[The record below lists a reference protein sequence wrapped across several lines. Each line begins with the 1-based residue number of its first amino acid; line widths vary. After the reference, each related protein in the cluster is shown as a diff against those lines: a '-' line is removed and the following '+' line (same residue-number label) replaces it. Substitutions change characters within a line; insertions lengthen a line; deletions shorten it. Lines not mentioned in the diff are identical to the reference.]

1 MIIVDSNVVIDILD
15 RDQAWFDWSLDK
27 LERAASAGPV
37 AINPIV
43 VAEAAP
49 RFGNLQHFM
58 SAMEEMGI
66 GHEPLDADAA
76 FNAGAA
82 FQRYRHSRPAEAPKA
97 ILADFLIAGHAQALN
112 ATVLTRDPRF
122 YRTYFPDLPLITPET
137 DNG

>member
-15 RDQAWFDWSLDK
+15 RDPDWFDWSLEK
-27 LERAASAGPV
+27 LERAAATGV
-37 AINPIV
+37 VTINPIV

-49 RFGNLQHFM
+49 RFGTLHHFM

-76 FNAGAA
+76 FHAGAA

-97 ILADFLIAGHAQALN
+97 ILADFMIAGHAQTLN

-122 YRTYFPDLPLITPET
+122 YRKYFPDLTLISPET
-137 DNG
+137 HP